1 MPAVTSNGI
10 TIEYQEQGSGEP
22 MLLVMGLS
30 GQLTDWP
37 DGLVDLLAER
47 YRVITFDNRDVG
59 LSTEFDWTPPSKLRL
74 LLSFIT
80 RRKPK
85 AGYTV
90 DDMAKDAAG
99 LLAALDI
106 DAAHVVGMSMGGMI
120 AQSLAINHPKLVL
133 SLTSIMSHTGD
144 QRNGLPTRKVV
155 AAFARMKAPSR
166 DDAAEAGTELYSMFA
181 GSLWDRDEH
190 LVGAR
195 LSIARSWRPGGTE
208 RQAVAIA
215 ASRDR
220 TAGLAELSVP
230 ALVIHGLQ
238 DTLVRPSGGQATC
251 RAIPGS
257 RLLMFNDM
265 GHDLPRPRW
274 PEIVASISSNASRAS
289 VRVS

>member
-22 MLLVMGLS
+22 MLLVMGLG

-37 DGLVDLLAER
+37 QGLVDLLAER

-59 LSTEFDWTPPSKLRL
+59 LSTEFDWAPPSKLRL
-74 LLSFIT
+74 ALSFIL

-85 AGYTV
+85 AGYTI
-90 DDMAKDAAG
+90 DDMAEDAAG

-133 SLTSIMSHTGD
+133 SLTSVMSHTGD
-144 QRNGLPTRKVV
+144 QRNGLPTRKVLG
-155 AAFARMKAPSR
+155 AFARMKAPTR
-166 DDAAEAGTELYSMFA
+166 EGAAAAGTEFYSMFA
-181 GSLWDRDEH
+181 GSLWDHDEH

-195 LSIARSWRPGGTE
+195 LSIARSWRPAGTE

-215 ASRDR
+215 ASPDR
-220 TAGLAELSVP
+220 TAGLGALVLP

-238 DTLVRPSGGQATC
+238 DTLVQPSGGQATC

-274 PEIVASISSNASRAS
+274 PEMVVAISSNASRAS
-289 VRVS
+289 VPVR